1 VNGSELV
8 GCRVQN
14 WICCDRWYLGAG
26 PDPQSQ
32 SGEPCWSCCSC
43 WVCMVAL
50 RATPAHARD
59 NLSTT
64 AGFSQALAAP
74 PMQASHAIG
83 RGPRAALRAWSSD
96 RRTVDETN
104 AWMEEARIQA
114 ILGGCGRS
122 LASVKSVCF
131 MIGGVCMLDLS
142 VSQVRHSV
150 LHCFRQGNQRHE
162 CCSIPAKARL
172 VACLGVDV
180 SLQWHLQQLFGLCQG
195 CMLD

>member
-1 VNGSELV
+1 MLV
-8 GCRVQN
+8 MLQLFGMH
-14 WICCDRWYLGAG
+14 G
-26 PDPQSQ
+26 
-32 SGEPCWSCCSC
+32 
-43 WVCMVAL
+43 AL
-50 RATPAHARD
+50 RAAPAYARD

-122 LASVKSVCF
+122 LASVK
-131 MIGGVCMLDLS
+131 
-142 VSQVRHSV
+142 
-150 LHCFRQGNQRHE
+150 
-162 CCSIPAKARL
+162 
-172 VACLGVDV
+172 
-180 SLQWHLQQLFGLCQG
+180 
-195 CMLD
+195 